1 MGYFDVVFR
10 GICWGFGIGAGK
22 PTEIFAQK
30 SLPGYSKLFQ
40 GSYYKPKRPKKPKMV
55 KIETPPLMRIR
66 LYKQQSM
73 KNMREKYEKQNRPN
87 FNRHSNSGIT

>member
-1 MGYFDVVFR
+1 LGYFNVVFR

-55 KIETPPLMRIR
+55 KIETPPLNA
-66 LYKQQSM
+66 YKTVQTTIH
-73 KNMREKYEKQNRPN
+73 EKHARK
-87 FNRHSNSGIT
+87 I